1 MCHWTMLIEGSC
13 GPGVYLQQ
21 HNLKPGDCI
30 AIKRTYDDLLHIVIN
45 PDAPADVR
53 EVILPNPV
61 ASVEFASGMSPH
73 FGTCCSQLVSIVN
86 IVHDV
91 IARTMWSKCNMGV

>member
-1 MCHWTMLIEGSC
+1 MGIGCSQSRICHWTRLTKSC
-13 GPGVYLQQ
+13 CALGVYLQQ

-53 EVILPNPV
+53 EVTLPNPAAFDNV
-61 ASVEFASGMSPH
+61 TSF
-73 FGTCCSQLVSIVN
+73 
-86 IVHDV
+86 
-91 IARTMWSKCNMGV
+91 